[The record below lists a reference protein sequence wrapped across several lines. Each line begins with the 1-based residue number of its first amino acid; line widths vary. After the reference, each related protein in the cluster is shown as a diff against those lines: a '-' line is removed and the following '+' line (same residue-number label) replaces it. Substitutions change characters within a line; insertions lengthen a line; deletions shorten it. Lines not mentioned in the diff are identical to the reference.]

1 MKDQVAACSGP
12 HSSVSSH
19 LTCMAHMASWQIPFP
34 PGSRQR
40 ETAWEPPA
48 RDGVAW
54 RGTKWH
60 GMGGVAWQDVPH
72 QEKARMPFHH
82 LSLIEVSESKTA
94 CLSGT
99 DSCSLLLPAR
109 LTASL
114 TPCPPNCL
122 LARLPACP
130 SSRLPA
136 CLPASQLP
144 VSDCSQRACLC
155 AMHIVHVAKFK
166 KECTIALWY
175 FTPRL

>member
-1 MKDQVAACSGP
+1 MLRPALVRFQSP
-12 HSSVSSH
+12 HLHGAHGVLADSFSSRLEAKGDSMGTS
-19 LTCMAHMASWQIPFP
+19 CE
-34 PGSRQR
+34 R
-40 ETAWEPPA
+40 
-48 RDGVAW
+48 W

-60 GMGGVAWQDVPH
+60 GMDGVAWQDVPH

-82 LSLIEVSESKTA
+82 LSLIEVSESETA

-166 KECTIALWY
+166 KECKIALWY
-175 FTPRL
+175 FTHRL